1 VHETIAEREFTMSL
15 LKPARSL
22 LRTAVCAAAVACT
35 AAAHAAAP
43 RVLPAGTLP
52 ADGRLEPPRSVNSY
66 HPFHPISSAAE
77 WTERREAIRRRV
89 LVAAGLWPMPR
100 AAASPPQFRA
110 DVDCGDH
117 VVTGVVLESF
127 PGHFV
132 TGSLYRPKGPPPPGG
147 RPGVL
152 CPHGHWPKG
161 RFLDVDPDKIA
172 AEIASGG
179 ESRPEAARSPLQ
191 ARCVQLAR
199 MGCTVFL
206 YDMVGY
212 ADSVQFAGHRAS
224 PRAELDLPEP
234 GGWGFAGAQAGLRL
248 QSIFGLQTFNSLRVL
263 DFLTALDGV
272 DPKRILVTGAS
283 GGGTQTMM
291 LAAIDDRVAAS
302 FPCVMVSTGM
312 QGGCPCENA
321 SVLRIGQGNID
332 IAAAAAPRP
341 QGLTAADDWTR
352 ELKTKGWPD
361 LERLY
366 ALLSA
371 PGAVEAHFDIRFP
384 HNYNEVA
391 RNHMYAFANRHLGL
405 GLAEPIRE
413 RGFSFLTSESLTV
426 WDAAHPAPAGAAAG
440 VEHERDLCHR
450 WAVDTAGQ
458 VALLLDPADPPA
470 LRRCRDVVGAGWQVL
485 VGRNP
490 PPADTVRGV
499 TVDESRAEGIRTL
512 KLLVRNVPRREELP
526 VVALVPDRVTGG
538 AVIVASPDGKDGL
551 FVGVEPRPEVA
562 RLLAAGRTVVG
573 ADLFGQGEFRREAG
587 DFVEN
592 TRVPLPGGTEPWRLD
607 PVYSYGYNDSLFAR
621 RTHDLVTLAAWV
633 RSQPLHAGDE
643 LGLVGLAGAGH
654 WATAARAVLADGPSP
669 VRLRAVIDTGGFR
682 FRGLRSPWHAD
693 FQPGAVALGDLPAL
707 LVLGGPGPL
716 WLAGE
721 SPAIVATLRRA
732 AAFEGGRAVVAA
744 ADSGGESWADFF
756 LTAP

>member
-1 VHETIAEREFTMSL
+1 MQPFVRPLSILGMTACL
-15 LKPARSL
+15 LG
-22 LRTAVCAAAVACT
+22 AVAQ
-35 AAAHAAAP
+35 AAAP
-43 RVLPAGTLP
+43 RVLPADRLP
-52 ADGRLEPPRSVNSY
+52 ADARLEPPRRVDSY
-66 HPFHPISSAAE
+66 HPFHAVGSAAE
-77 WTERREAIRRRV
+77 WADRREAIRRRV
-89 LVAAGLWPMPR
+89 LVAAGLWPLPQPS
-100 AAASPPQFRA
+100 AAPPQFRA
-110 DVDCGDH
+110 EVDCGDH

-161 RFLDVDPDKIA
+161 RFLDVDSDKIA

-206 YDMVGY
+206 YDMIGY

-341 QGLTAADDWTR
+341 QGMTAADDWTR
-352 ELKTKGWPD
+352 ELETKGWPD

-366 ALLSA
+366 ALLGA

-391 RNHMYAFANRHLGL
+391 RNHMVAFANRHLGL
-405 GLAEPIRE
+405 GLPEPIRE
-413 RGFSFLTSESLTV
+413 RGFTWLPRESLTV
-426 WDAAHPAPAGAAAG
+426 WDAAHPAPTGAAAG
-440 VEHERDLCHR
+440 IDHERALCRR
-450 WAVDTAGQ
+450 WAADTERQ
-458 VALLLDPADPPA
+458 VAPLLDPADPAA
-470 LRRCRDVVGAGWQVL
+470 LRRCREVVGTGWQVL
-485 VGRNP
+485 VGRAL
-490 PPADTVRGV
+490 PAADAVAAEPVGESIAGGVRTVR
-499 TVDESRAEGIRTL
+499 
-512 KLLVRNVPRREELP
+512 LLVRNVPRREELP
-526 VVALVPDRVTGG
+526 AIALVPERVTGG
-538 AVIVASPDGKDGL
+538 AVIVASPIGKAGL
-551 FVGVEPRPEVA
+551 FAGDEPAPEVA
-562 RLLAAGRTVVG
+562 RLLAAGRAVVA
-573 ADLFGQGEFRREAG
+573 ADLFGQGEFCRAPG
-587 DFVEN
+587 DFAEN
-592 TRVPLPGGTEPWRLD
+592 PRQSLPGGTEDWRQD
-607 PVYSYGYNDSLFAR
+607 PVYFYGYNDSLFTR
-621 RTHDLVTLAAWV
+621 RTHDLLTLVAWA
-633 RSQPLHAGDE
+633 RAQPLHAGDE
-643 LGLVGLAGAGH
+643 VGLVGLAGAGH
-654 WATAARAVLADGPSP
+654 WAAAARAAIAGGPRP
-669 VRLRAVIDTGGFR
+669 LRLRAAIDTGGFR
-682 FRGLRSPWHAD
+682 FGALRSAWHAD
-693 FQPGAVALGDLPAL
+693 FQPGAVAFGDVPAL
-707 LVLGGPGPL
+707 LTLGGPGPL
-716 WLAGE
+716 RLAGE
-721 SPAIVATLRRA
+721 QPGVVTALGRA
-732 AAFEGGRAVVAA
+732 AAFEGGQAVVAA